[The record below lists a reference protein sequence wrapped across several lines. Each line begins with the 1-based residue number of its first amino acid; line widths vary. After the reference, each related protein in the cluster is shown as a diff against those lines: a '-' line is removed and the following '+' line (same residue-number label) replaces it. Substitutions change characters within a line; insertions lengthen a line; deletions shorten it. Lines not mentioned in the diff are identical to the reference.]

1 MTKTIVV
8 LGALGSVVLALPAAH
23 AATPVPVAGEPG
35 CRGHTVATLN
45 HQSGSF
51 GASGNP
57 NASAGPGYFLGPD
70 TSEAVEFFQELFC
83 GTDELSSEEAN

>member
-1 MTKTIVV
+1 
-8 LGALGSVVLALPAAH
+8 
-23 AATPVPVAGEPG
+23 
-35 CRGHTVATLN
+35 VATLN
-45 HQSGSF
+45 HQSGSL

-57 NASAGPGYFLGPD
+57 NASADPGFFLGPD